1 MYLSDHTNM
10 LMKVI
15 KILWFWGV
23 FSFFSACGGPP
34 TGGRLERRAASGG
47 PLRGGLRAKKN
58 RG

>member
-23 FSFFSACGGPP
+23 FSFFF
-34 TGGRLERRAASGG
+34 RLRRA
-47 PLRGGLRAKKN
+47 PYRGSP
-58 RG
+58 